1 MRTQRSCHGVARPVR
16 VLLPL
21 GLFLT
26 LAVAALLDRNSCR
39 ADLIFLKDG
48 YILHGRVRQQSEMI
62 VDKGT
67 KDAIWAP
74 KGVFLLDDDARVIMF
89 SPRQVRDVDSKN
101 LNEGA
106 DIVALQRPIIR
117 AYGFRMEPILRI
129 DEITAWD
136 DKWERLSRLQSDQG
150 RLNVQQRM
158 SLLTP
163 HFARVDGL
171 KYAWSSFYM
180 TRELGPDTVRF
191 LLNRHPDMQEKN
203 GKPDAVKRFRMYRF
217 LVQAGWLDLAD
228 QELETILKDL
238 PDQKE
243 KVEAHRENLRRLR
256 AQQLLDDLER
266 AHKAGRHQWV
276 QEQLAKYPRQAVDEK
291 LLTRLQAIEANYATA
306 NENLTLARRLL
317 KELPEKLPETTTHR
331 PLFVESVKTILAELT
346 VDNVQ
351 RLDAF
356 VGLATQAERDRK
368 QGKSTQGPV
377 ELLSLAMTG
386 WLLGNNSAEAQADMA
401 YRLWRARAFV
411 LLYQKTPGST
421 RDKLLQNYEQEKG
434 IAFDEL
440 AQMLT
445 FLPPPEPEEI
455 SAPRLLDL
463 QTKLPGNRR
472 RSINYQLQLPPEY
485 HHGRPYPVL
494 FVLHQLGDKPSAIL
508 EKFSE
513 QAAQN
518 GYLLVAPSWERGL
531 RSTYSYSH
539 EEHVAVLDVLL
550 DLRRRFQVDSDRVF
564 VTGFGEGG
572 AMAYDVGLSHPDLFA
587 GVLPMSAQPRL
598 FAQSGYW
605 RNAQYL
611 PFYVMS
617 GDTAGEYTKM
627 NRRIFDQWVP
637 RGYPSLFIEYRG
649 RGAEWFEAELP
660 YMFNWMSYKKREAAF
675 PELGRSAGLSGEE
688 FQTMRSTDNR
698 FYWLSTDSINEKYL
712 NEGPTYSNRVIPA
725 GMQARIAEGNQILI
739 QTRGL
744 KQLTVW
750 LGSKMVDFEKPVTIR
765 VNGNTL
771 LNNRMVKPSLRT
783 LIEDFQSRGDRQRLF
798 LVELPFQ
805 LK

>member
-1 MRTQRSCHGVARPVR
+1 MRTQIAGRCVARSLR
-16 VLLPL
+16 LLAPIA
-21 GLFLT
+21 LFLM
-26 LAVAALLDRNSCR
+26 LAVASLLDPNPCR

-48 YILHGRVRQQSEMI
+48 YILHGKVRQQSEMI

-74 KGVFLLDDDARVIMF
+74 KGVFLLDDDARLIMF

-106 DIVALQRPIIR
+106 DIVALQRPVIR

-129 DEITAWD
+129 DEVTNWN
-136 DKWERLSRLQSDQG
+136 DKWERLFRMQSDQG
-150 RLNVQQRM
+150 RANIQQRM

-163 HFARVDGL
+163 HFARVEGV

-180 TRELGPDTVRF
+180 TRELGPDTVRY

-203 GKPDAVKRFRMYRF
+203 GKPDPAKRIRMYRF
-217 LVQAGWLDLAD
+217 LVQAGWLDQAE
-228 QELETILKDL
+228 QELETLLKDL
-238 PDQKE
+238 PDQKD
-243 KVEAHRENLRRLR
+243 KVEAYRENLRRLR

-266 AHKAGRHQWV
+266 AHRAGRHQWA
-276 QEQLAKYPRQAVDEK
+276 QEQLAKFPRQAVDERF
-291 LLTRLQAIEANYATA
+291 LPRLQMLETKYAAA

-356 VGLATQAERDRK
+356 VGLALQAERDRK
-368 QGKSTQGPV
+368 QGKTTQGPL

-401 YRLWRARAFV
+401 YRLWRAREFV
-411 LLYQKTPGST
+411 LQYQQAPAAA
-421 RDKLLQNYEQEKG
+421 RDKLLKNYEQEKG

-440 AQMLT
+440 AQMLA
-445 FLPPPEPEEI
+445 FLPPPDPEEI
-455 SAPRLLDL
+455 SAPRLLNL
-463 QTKLPGNRR
+463 QTKLSANGKRVF
-472 RSINYQLQLPPEY
+472 SYQLQLPPEY
-485 HHGRPYPVL
+485 QHGRSYPVL
-494 FVLHQLGDKPSAIL
+494 FVLHQLGDKPNAIL

-518 GYLLVAPSWERGL
+518 GYLLVAPAWERGL
-531 RSTYSYSH
+531 RSTYSYSY
-539 EEHVAVLDVLL
+539 EEQAAVLDVLL

-598 FAQSGYW
+598 FTLSSYW
-605 RNAQYL
+605 HNAQYL

-617 GDTAGEYTKM
+617 GDTAGDYTKM
-627 NRRIFDQWVP
+627 NRRVFDQWVP

-660 YMFNWMSYKKREAAF
+660 YMFDWMSRKKREVAF
-675 PELGRSAGLSGEE
+675 PELAWGGGVTGEG

-698 FYWLSTDSINEKYL
+698 FYWLSTNSINEKYL
-712 NEGPTYSNRVIPA
+712 NEGATFSNRVIPA
-725 GMQARIAEGNQILI
+725 GVQARIAEGNQILI

-750 LGSKMVDFEKPVTIR
+750 LGRGMVDFEKPVTIR
-765 VNGNTL
+765 INGNTV
-771 LNNRMVKPSLRT
+771 LNNRTLKPSLRT
-783 LIEDFQSRGDRQRLF
+783 LIEDFQERGDRQRLF
-798 LVELPFQ
+798 LVELPFP